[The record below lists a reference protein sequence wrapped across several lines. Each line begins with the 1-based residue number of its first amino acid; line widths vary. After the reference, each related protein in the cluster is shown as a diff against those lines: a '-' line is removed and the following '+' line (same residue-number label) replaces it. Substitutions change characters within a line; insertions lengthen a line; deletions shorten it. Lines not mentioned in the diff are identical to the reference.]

1 MDIIKHLGSKLAELI
16 NISAPA
22 GRGLIKLAI
31 KDELGPFR
39 PLNQVTFNEF
49 KNTIENS
56 LKKRLIKLE
65 ISHKSHPFYTGK
77 MKLVDTA
84 GRIDKFKNRYAKHAK
99 K

>member
-65 ISHKSHPFYTGK
+65 ISTFELIVKY
-77 MKLVDTA
+77 LVRELTDYQSLITI
-84 GRIDKFKNRYAKHAK
+84 GGV
-99 K
+99 